1 MIKNFLLNLL
11 LSLVWVALTGH
22 LNYSNFVFGFVMGF
36 FILWLLSRSAPQAEG
51 RKYFYRVPKIILF
64 MLSFFYDMI
73 RANVEVAREIMT
85 PEFKMTPGIIAFEHN
100 LKTDFEITM
109 ITNFIALTP
118 GTMVLK
124 ISDDKKI
131 LYIHGLYVKDKEK
144 FIEKMRNG
152 LEKKLIE
159 ILR

>member
-22 LNYSNFVFGFVMGF
+22 LNYTNFVFGFVMGF
-36 FILWLLSRSAPQAEG
+36 FILWLLSRVSKTEE
-51 RKYFYRVPKIILF
+51 RNYFYRVPKILMFII
-64 MLSFFYDMI
+64 SFFYDMI
-73 RANVEVAREIMT
+73 LANIEVTKEIMT
-85 PEFKMTPGIIAFEHN
+85 PELNMTPGIIAYEHS

-109 ITNFIALTP
+109 MTNLIALTP

-124 ISDDKKI
+124 ISEDKKI
-131 LYIHGLYVKDKEK
+131 LYIHGLYVKNKEK
-144 FIEKMRNG
+144 FVEKMRNG